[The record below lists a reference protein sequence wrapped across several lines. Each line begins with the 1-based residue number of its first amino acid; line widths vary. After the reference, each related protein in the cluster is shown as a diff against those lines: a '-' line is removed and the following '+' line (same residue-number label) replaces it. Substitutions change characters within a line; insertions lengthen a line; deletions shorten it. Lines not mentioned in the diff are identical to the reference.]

1 MAVRP
6 VDSLTMLPRLDQ
18 AGRMVH
24 QHDQQPY
31 AFQQLLGQQ
40 VQAKA
45 ERERTQVKQKPQAEQ
60 SGIQNREQRNRGGGG
75 RGQSQAGE
83 RRPAPAEPAARPSA
97 TGNGRLDVK
106 V

>member
-18 AGRMVH
+18 TGRIVH

-31 AFQQLLGQQ
+31 AFQQVLGQQ
-40 VQAKA
+40 VQEKA
-45 ERERTQVKQKPQAEQ
+45 ERERTQVKQKAQVEQ
-60 SGIQNREQRNRGGGG
+60 PVIQNNGQ
-75 RGQSQAGE
+75 RGQGGDQGANGQGQ
-83 RRPAPAEPAARPSA
+83 RRRTPEAPQTKPSRVSP
-97 TGNGRLDVK
+97 NGRLDVK

>member
-18 AGRMVH
+18 AGRIVH

-31 AFQQLLGQQ
+31 AFQQVLGQQ
-40 VQAKA
+40 VQEKA
-45 ERERTQVKQKPQAEQ
+45 ERERTQVKQKAQVEQ
-60 SGIQNREQRNRGGGG
+60 PVIQNHGQGGQGGGG
-75 RGQSQAGE
+75 AQSQGG
-83 RRPAPAEPAARPSA
+83 RRQRAPEEPPKASPVTR
-97 TGNGRLDVK
+97 NGRLDVK

>member
-18 AGRMVH
+18 AGRIVQ

-31 AFQQLLGQQ
+31 AFQQVLGQQ
-40 VQAKA
+40 VQEKA
-45 ERERTQVKQKPQAEQ
+45 ERERTQVKQKAQVEQ
-60 SGIQNREQRNRGGGG
+60 PVLQNKGQGGQGGGG
-75 RGQSQAGE
+75 AQSQGG
-83 RRPAPAEPAARPSA
+83 RRQRPPEEPPKAAPVTR
-97 TGNGRLDVK
+97 NGRLDVK

>member
-18 AGRMVH
+18 AARAVH
-24 QHDQQPY
+24 QNEQHPY
-31 AFQQLLGQQ
+31 AFQQVLGQQ

-45 ERERTQVKQKPQAEQ
+45 ERERTQVKQKAQVEQPVTQNNRQGGQGGPGAQPQ
-60 SGIQNREQRNRGGGG
+60 GG
-75 RGQSQAGE
+75 RRKAAPEEPQK
-83 RRPAPAEPAARPSA
+83 PASTPR
-97 TGNGRLDVK
+97 NGRLDVK